1 MRLLAFSIALRSIA
15 LALPLTAS
23 AATIS
28 IVSMQYSA
36 AHPVPHLHYE
46 GDTADGDVATLQGM
60 YYPAILEPR
69 TDTSVSPIEG

>member
-1 MRLLAFSIALRSIA
+1 MELQFLGDFSD
-15 LALPLTAS
+15 AS
-23 AATIS
+23 AGLFDRS
-28 IVSMQYSA
+28 SV
-36 AHPVPHLHYE
+36 AHPVPHLHYD